1 MNKDDHLIYE
11 SLVQSRAPM
20 SDEQAAK
27 MITDKIKGTPNLN
40 IQNIKMYVQKYL
52 GLVGKAPSDV
62 DFIAAMVHD
71 NLQNMGMGE
80 NAEDAEGMSD
90 QEYHKARKDA
100 FEGAGEE
107 LGHGPIKLQLM
118 RDQKFDCYKSG
129 TAQEVEFVKGTIFNC
144 EDAQSDYYHCET
156 EEYGT
161 IAVFPEG
168 MKRLS
173 REENAENADAKK
185 ERVQRGWQMNK
196 DRWAKW
202 KKENPEAAAKHA
214 AKKQGKS
221 AENAENVPHGYPQGI
236 TAIQNTLINQL
247 KKHGFKLTKI
257 HHADKDRD
265 AYPTVYMMRSV
276 GPMHSVAE
284 IDGMGQINDEPY
296 AQYLHDLKHDA
307 EEAEGRSNAQHAAI
321 AIALQKAGKKPS

>member
-1 MNKDDHLIYE
+1 MKKDDHLIYE

-40 IQNIKMYVQKYL
+40 IQNIKMYVQRYM
-52 GLVGKAPSDV
+52 GLTGKAPSDV

-80 NAEDAEGMSD
+80 NAEGMSD
-90 QEYHKARKDA
+90 AEYHKARKDA

-129 TAQEVEFVKGTIFNC
+129 TVQEVEFVKGTIFNC

-173 REENAENADAKK
+173 GEEDAESADEKK
-185 ERVQRGWQMNK
+185 ELTQRKWEMNK
-196 DRWAKW
+196 NRWAKW
-202 KKENPEAAAKHA
+202 KMENPEAAAKHA
-214 AKKQGKS
+214 AKKAGKS
-221 AENAENVPHGYPQGI
+221 ENAEVSSAFHYDPMPGLMKAANEIRDILHG
-236 TAIQNTLINQL
+236 A
-247 KKHGFKLTKI
+247 
-257 HHADKDRD
+257 A
-265 AYPTVYMMRSV
+265 
-276 GPMHSVAE
+276 
-284 IDGMGQINDEPY
+284 NDEARTEHIIKM
-296 AQYLHDLKHDA
+296 AQTILGDPTEYDKNEYRKILDGLIVLLN
-307 EEAEGRSNAQHAAI
+307 RFIVVPMN
-321 AIALQKAGKKPS
+321 